1 MRRMAVVAILA
12 VCCGVF
18 GIGVAWGGPTEQEQQ
33 VGAVLDAL
41 HDAASRADGQ
51 TYFAL
56 FSENAVF
63 FGTDKA
69 ERWPIAEFQSYGQK
83 RFDTGTGW
91 TYKPTERHVYFSA
104 DGKTAWFDERL
115 DNKAGEA
122 RGTGV
127 LVQDGDQWKIVQY
140 NLSFPVPNELFDG
153 VYGIIKAYEEKK

>member
-18 GIGVAWGGPTEQEQQ
+18 GIGAAWGRPEQE
-33 VGAVLDAL
+33 VAAVLDAL
-41 HDAASRADGQ
+41 HDAASQADGQ

-69 ERWPIAEFQSYGQK
+69 ERWPIEEFQPYGQK

-91 TYKPTERHVYFSA
+91 TYKPVKRHVYFSA

-115 DNKAGEA
+115 DHKASEA

-127 LVQDGDQWKIVQY
+127 LVQVGDEWKIVQY

-153 VYGIIKAYEEKK
+153 VYSIVKAYEEK